1 MKRLLNFNQK
11 PINSF
16 KVKGKEVAVFS
27 IKDGNIDKNTVDS
40 FGEEWSKF
48 NDFSDTDL
56 NTAGRGYFDIV
67 PEVLYKGKVVLDL
80 GCGTGRWSKY
90 LSEKAKYIEAID
102 PSSAVISAATMLL
115 KSDNVRVTQAS
126 IDNIPFE
133 DGAFDFVFSL
143 GVLHHIPDTQL
154 AMRKCVNKV
163 KPGGYFLV
171 YLYYSLDNRGV
182 YFKILFWA
190 SNIVRIVISR
200 LPSIVKK
207 YICDVLAVFIYLPL
221 ISVSRL
227 LTFLGL
233 SRISKKIPLSYYVNK
248 SINIIRN
255 DALDRFGTPLEQRFS
270 KKEIESMMIL
280 SGLSN
285 VVFSD
290 SEPYWVALGQKI

>member
-207 YICDVLAVFIYLPL
+207 YI
-221 ISVSRL
+221 
-227 LTFLGL
+227 
-233 SRISKKIPLSYYVNK
+233 
-248 SINIIRN
+248 
-255 DALDRFGTPLEQRFS
+255 
-270 KKEIESMMIL
+270 
-280 SGLSN
+280 
-285 VVFSD
+285 
-290 SEPYWVALGQKI
+290 